1 MPDFYYKALDAS
13 GKNVTGVIEMPS
25 RKEVINKLSLEG
37 LRPLEISEKALAL
50 PNKKLFSWNNKNP
63 KRSAINEL
71 AFLNKLL
78 QLHKGGLA
86 LGEVLKILSL
96 RLTDPVLKNIANQL
110 LKHLREGQTLAQAIK
125 QHPEFFDP
133 SLVYLIEAGEA
144 TGNLVPVLENVV
156 MYLEGSMALRKRVLS
171 SLAYP
176 IFISLVALGV
186 VAIFLFFLLP
196 RIEGMLSSLG
206 GQLSLPAKIL
216 IGLAHFLING
226 GPFVIGGIFLGVLGI
241 MRYRQSPEGRAAYD
255 HFLLKMPYVK
265 ELVINS
271 DLCRVANL
279 LGTLLGSGVNMT
291 EALKLAERSI
301 SNTALV
307 KEFQAARFQIAD
319 GAAFSVAFRRSRLFP
334 PMGLDI
340 MSVGENT
347 GDLVPSLREIAKVQ
361 SEALASQFQF
371 LTGFIASAAL
381 AFAFALVVI
390 LTLGIVTSI
399 LQLSQNIR

>member
-1 MPDFYYKALDAS
+1 MVDFYYKALDKS
-13 GKNVTGVIEMPS
+13 GNTVTGTFDVTS
-25 RKEVINKLSLEG
+25 RKEMLQKLRHEG
-37 LRPLEISEKALAL
+37 LQPLVVSEKTVELS
-50 PNKKLFSWNNKNP
+50 KKSLWSWNKQST
-63 KRSAINEL
+63 KRSVVNEL

-96 RLTDPVLKNIANQL
+96 RLADPVLKNIANQL
-110 LKHLREGQTLAQAIK
+110 FRHLREGQTLAQSIK

-156 MYLEGSMALRKRVLS
+156 AYLEQSIQLRKRVLS

-176 IFISLVALGV
+176 IFISLVAFGV

-226 GPFVIGGIFLGVLGI
+226 GPFVVGFIFLGVLGI
-241 MRYRQSPEGRAAYD
+241 MRYRSTAEGRESLD
-255 HFLLKMPYVK
+255 NKVLKIPYVK
-265 ELVINS
+265 DLVINA

-279 LGTLLGSGVNMT
+279 LATLLGSGVNMT
-291 EALKLAERSI
+291 ESLKLAERSI
-301 SNTALV
+301 GNTALV

-319 GAAFSVAFRRSRLFP
+319 GAAFSLAFRKSRLFP
-334 PMGLDI
+334 GMGLDI
-340 MSVGENT
+340 ISVGENT
-347 GDLVPSLREIAKVQ
+347 GNLVPSLQEIAKVQ

-371 LTGFIASAAL
+371 LTGFISSAAL
-381 AFAFALVVI
+381 AFAFTLVVI